1 MEKAPPTLLN
11 TIKYLRS
18 SSVLKTRPG
27 ILNGK
32 RVEYFKGKSA
42 VKALLKEPFKKLKNV
57 PKITN
62 EKEAGQVLEEILE
75 FAFYARVD
83 RSSSAESSRNKIL
96 SITPV
101 QLWSEDQYYVWLYEG
116 SQLMNSLLGGVLM
129 LVVFVAV
136 LFPLWPAKL
145 RDSVWYASVFILGIF
160 GVLMALSVF
169 RLVLF
174 IITMII
180 VPPGIWIFP
189 NLFADCGV
197 KESFIP
203 FWGWEVQKGKEN
215 VPDEDGDEDDASG
228 SKRIKD
234 LHTTVEDEYEELT
247 DKKHD

>member
-1 MEKAPPTLLN
+1 MEKAPPTFLK

-18 SSVLKTRPG
+18 SKVLKTRPG

-32 RVEYFKGKSA
+32 RVEYFKGKTA

-62 EKEAGQVLEEILE
+62 ENEASQVLEEILE
-75 FAFYARVD
+75 FAFYARVE
-83 RSSSAESSRNKIL
+83 RSGGAESSRNKIL
-96 SITPV
+96 KITPV

-116 SQLMNSLLGGVLM
+116 SQLLNSLLGVLLM

-145 RDSVWYASVFILGIF
+145 RDSVWYVSVFILGIF
-160 GVLMALSVF
+160 GMIMALAVF

-174 IITMII
+174 IVTMII

-189 NLFADCGV
+189 NLFAECGV
-197 KESFIP
+197 LESF
-203 FWGWEVQKGKEN
+203 
-215 VPDEDGDEDDASG
+215 VPLW
-228 SKRIKD
+228 D
-234 LHTTVEDEYEELT
+234 LHTTVEDEDEEFT
-247 DKKHD
+247 DKKDD